1 MVVLLD
7 TGILYAYYDRADQ
20 WHSAAVEVVAGHPGG
35 LVVPAPIIPE
45 VDHFL
50 GTRLGAEARQVFYVG
65 LAGGHFFIADL
76 PAAGYARVAALDQ
89 QFASLQLGFVDAAVL
104 AIAESLGVRRI
115 ATTDRRDFGAVAAE
129 LSLEL
134 LP

>member
-7 TGILYAYYDRADQ
+7 TGILYAYYDRADR
-20 WHSAAVEVVAGHPGG
+20 WHPAAVEVVTAHGGG
-35 LVVPAPIIPE
+35 LVVPAPVIPE

-50 GTRLGAEARQVFYVG
+50 GARLGREARQFFYEG
-65 LAGGHFFIADL
+65 LAGGHFFISDL
-76 PAAGYARVAALDQ
+76 PAGGYARVATLSRQFAALD
-89 QFASLQLGFVDAAVL
+89 LGFVDAAVL
-104 AIAESLGVRRI
+104 AIAESLDVRRI

-134 LP
+134 VP

>member
-7 TGILYAYYDRADQ
+7 TGILYAYYDRADR
-20 WHSAAVEVVAGHPGG
+20 WHSAAVEVVTAHSGG
-35 LVVPAPIIPE
+35 LVVPAPVIPE

-50 GTRLGAEARQVFYVG
+50 GVRLGGKARRVFYES

-76 PAAGYARVAALDQ
+76 PAAGYARVTALDR
-89 QFASLQLGFVDAAVL
+89 QFSSLELGFVDAAVL
-104 AIAESLGVRRI
+104 AIAESLDVRRI

-134 LP
+134 VP

>member
-7 TGILYAYYDRADQ
+7 TGILYAYYDRADR
-20 WHSAAVEVVAGHPGG
+20 WHSAAVEVVTAHSGG
-35 LVVPAPIIPE
+35 LVVPAPVIPE

-50 GTRLGAEARQVFYVG
+50 GARS

-76 PAAGYARVAALDQ
+76 PAAGYARVTALDR
-89 QFASLQLGFVDAAVL
+89 QFSSLELGFVDAAVL
-104 AIAESLGVRRI
+104 AIAESLDVRRI

-134 LP
+134 VPVVPRGDR

>member
-7 TGILYAYYDRADQ
+7 TGILYAYYDRADR
-20 WHSAAVEVVAGHPGG
+20 WHPAAAEVVTSYAGG
-35 LVVPAPIIPE
+35 LVVPAPVIPE

-50 GTRLGAEARQVFYVG
+50 GVRLGRRARQVFYEG
-65 LAGGHFFIADL
+65 LAEAHFFIADL
-76 PAAGYARVAALDQ
+76 SASGYARVAALDQ
-89 QFASLQLGFVDAAVL
+89 QFASLELGFVDAAVL

-115 ATTDRRDFGAVAAE
+115 ATTDRRDFGAVAKE

-134 LP
+134 VP